1 MYMLYQGRRGSQIG
15 PGKLYARGPLLGGG
29 GKIEVWKQLPIKND
43 KL

>member
-29 GKIEVWKQLPIKND
+29 KIEVWKQLPIKND